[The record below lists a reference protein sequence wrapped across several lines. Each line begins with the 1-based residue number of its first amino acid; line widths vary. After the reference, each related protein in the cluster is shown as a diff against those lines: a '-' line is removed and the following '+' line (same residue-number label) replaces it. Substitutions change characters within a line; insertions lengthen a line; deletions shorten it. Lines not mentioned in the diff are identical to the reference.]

1 MGDIL
6 VPIVA
11 IIMVFSI
18 PLSAILGSYYL
29 KLQKLKV
36 SQKGDGDT
44 VKDLRQQVGHLMSEN
59 DDVKERIKNLEY
71 ILSDESRRIN
81 LDYEKEQIKVDQQNK
96 FNS

>member
-1 MGDIL
+1 MEIL
-6 VPIVA
+6 VPIIA

-18 PLSAILGSYYL
+18 PLSAIIGSFYL
-29 KLQKLKV
+29 KIQKLKI
-36 SQKGDGDT
+36 SQGGDGKT

-59 DDVKERIKNLEY
+59 DEVKERLKNLEY

>member
-1 MGDIL
+1 MEIL
-6 VPIVA
+6 IPIIA

-36 SQKGDGDT
+36 NQNGDDSV
-44 VKDLRQQVGHLMSEN
+44 VKDLRQQVGHLMAEN
-59 DDVKERIKNLEY
+59 DDIKERLKNLEY

-81 LDYEKEQIKVDQQNK
+81 LDYEKEQIRLDRENK
-96 FNS
+96 MTS

>member
-1 MGDIL
+1 MEIL
-6 VPIVA
+6 VPIIA

-18 PLSAILGSYYL
+18 PLSAILGSFYL
-29 KLQKLKV
+29 KAQKLKI
-36 SQKGDGDT
+36 SQDGGGDT
-44 VKDLRQQVGHLMSEN
+44 VKDLRQQVGHLMAEN
-59 DDVKERIKNLEY
+59 DEVKERLKNLEY